1 MPSRH
6 KLSSLKR
13 RRALISIKPVSPR
26 DTVTAV
32 TGPRNKLI
40 EIKKNRVAAATVR

>member
-26 DTVTAV
+26 DTVT
-32 TGPRNKLI
+32 GPRNELI
-40 EIKKNRVAAATVR
+40 EIKKNRVATATVR